1 MITSVKIFNYRIYL
15 QELLIILFC
24 YLIVE
29 KCFAWFF
36 TQNAYVNVVAVKAL
50 SLLIYG
56 YVLIDFKNLHWK
68 EKIYVGLF
76 SVLIVKLIL
85 QSFIEYQ
92 VPFRNFEIYTVI
104 FPIVYTVFIKSVM
117 RKMNADL
124 LGFVAGFY
132 LVTYLV
138 FMALFGHR
146 FSFSLEHIEPN
157 SGPFSG
163 DTRIIHAHSI
173 FMMIIPFLW
182 YLNKFITRQTL
193 QSFFLFA
200 LCFTIILIHQHRSV
214 WSSAIFATLIYFFL
228 VLRTNK
234 KALTGIASLT
244 VTSFLVTIIALY
256 YVSSISPRLLDFFS
270 NRFAEILNPS
280 TESGTGGFRIEQR
293 EMYMNFIREKPLLG
307 WTFEGYSLPN
317 PLVDWWDANTGHHF
331 HEGFIEI
338 LFYHG
343 IIGLLFKFSFLIYI
357 AYKAFSSN
365 ISNRAVVLIPFC
377 LSGLI
382 FSLSYVAPLIYWG
395 HVGMCL
401 YYLET
406 NKNFKS

>member
-1 MITSVKIFNYRIYL
+1 MTASVKLFNYRIYL
-15 QELLIILFC
+15 PELLIIVFS

-36 TQNAYVNVVAVKAL
+36 TQNAYINVVAVKAL
-50 SLLIYG
+50 SILIYG
-56 YVLIDFKNLHWK
+56 YILIDHKSLK
-68 EKIYVGLF
+68 LQEKIYVGLF
-76 SVLIVKLIL
+76 SVFIVKLIL
-85 QSFIEYQ
+85 QSLIEFH
-92 VPFRNFEIYTVI
+92 VPFRNFEVYTVL
-104 FPIVYTVFIKSVM
+104 FPIIYTVFIKSVM

-132 LVTYLV
+132 LVTYLA
-138 FMALFGHR
+138 FMAIFGHQ

-182 YLNKFITRQTL
+182 YLHKFITKQTL
-193 QSFFLFA
+193 QSFLLFG

-214 WSSAIFATLIYFFL
+214 WSSAIFATLIYFVL
-228 VLRTNK
+228 VLRTNR
-234 KALTGIASLT
+234 KALTGIASFT
-244 VTSFLVTIIALY
+244 VTSFLVGIIALY
-256 YVSSISPRLLDFFS
+256 YISSIYPGMLDFFS
-270 NRFAEILNPS
+270 NRFSEILNPS

-293 EMYMNFIREKPLLG
+293 NMYMNFIREKPLLG
-307 WTFEGYSLPN
+307 WSFEGYSLPN
-317 PLVDWWDANTGHHF
+317 PLVDWWEAGTGHHF

-343 IIGLLFKFSFLIYI
+343 ILGFLFKFSFLIYI
-357 AYKAFSSN
+357 AYKACSSK

-406 NKNFKS
+406 NKNFKE